1 MNGTCDT
8 DATITGLENKDA
20 GYTSDTKNAETF
32 IGSAQVTISQISDK
46 EVMVK
51 IFNITS
57 LTSGDLAKHLPW
69 NNYPTSVVRDPSK
82 AGYAAANNYGNVS
95 QVYSFTL
102 PIDFQRLKK

>member
-1 MNGTCDT
+1 MQYVTYLHKVFYT
-8 DATITGLENKDA
+8 LNK
-20 GYTSDTKNAETF
+20 GNSTNLKTQTSEYSGNIHAIPSIAKHGFFGVETF

-51 IFNITS
+51 VFNITS

-82 AGYAAANNYGNVS
+82 AGYATANN
-95 QVYSFTL
+95 
-102 PIDFQRLKK
+102 